1 LRPSGLFH
9 FCLSILVPLR
19 NRDFSP
25 MPVKTRLNS
34 GAVHA
39 NPYIERAC
47 CRPQRPQIPIMSS
60 QCHRHQSYGI
70 GWPKNTFN
78 DCGLLAKSPYIIGS
92 RHAHCFAIPWRV
104 VKLRRHQID
113 VPSLGLPSKA
123 PMKFRCDGR
132 ILPLFAQD
140 CLGDLGNG
148 WLSSPRSL
156 LLGFAQLG

>member
-1 LRPSGLFH
+1 MRPSGLFH

-60 QCHRHQSYGI
+60 QCHRHQSYGF

-104 VKLRRHQID
+104 VKLHHHQTN
-113 VPSLGLPSKA
+113 VSSLSLSSKA
-123 PMKFRCDGR
+123 PISSAVTAGFFRSSRRTASATSGIAGCR
-132 ILPLFAQD
+132 L
-140 CLGDLGNG
+140 LGA
-148 WLSSPRSL
+148 SL
-156 LLGFAQLG
+156 LGLRN